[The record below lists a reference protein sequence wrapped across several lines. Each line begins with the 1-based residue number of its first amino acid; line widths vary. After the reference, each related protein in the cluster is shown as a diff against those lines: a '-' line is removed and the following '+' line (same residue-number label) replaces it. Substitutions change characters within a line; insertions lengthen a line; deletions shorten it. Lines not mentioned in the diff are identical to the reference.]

1 MHGHLTVNGKKVDRP
16 SFQVKPGDAI
26 GVRAKSNKAVTVMS
40 ESVDA
45 GNIIPP
51 WMQVEGLKIKVER
64 LPQPE
69 EIFRPFESAEKMS
82 LW

>member
-1 MHGHLTVNGKKVDRP
+1 MNGKKVDRP
-16 SFQVKPGDAI
+16 SIMVKPGDEI
-26 GVRAKSNKAVTVMS
+26 GVRQKSQKSVTAMS

-51 WMQVEGLKIKVER
+51 WMQVDGLKCKVER

-69 EIFRPFESAEKMS
+69 EIFRPFETNMLAVVEFMK
-82 LW
+82 